1 MADGDWS
8 INSGVFAFLEEGNPP
23 LTPAWK
29 HAARTTVHPEM
40 GGGTASIHIL
50 GFDTWTLD
58 GRIRCE
64 TADDYA
70 LVQNVNGTFA
80 DLSNGVDTWNVL
92 AIIDLQP
99 IAGGAGGWEG
109 TARFQRGT

>member
-1 MADGDWS
+1 
-8 INSGVFAFLEEGNPP
+8 
-23 LTPAWK
+23 
-29 HAARTTVHPEM
+29 
-40 GGGTASIHIL
+40 
-50 GFDTWTLD
+50 
-58 GRIRCE
+58 
-64 TADDYA
+64 
-70 LVQNVNGTFA
+70 VNGTFA